1 MYNNKHNS
9 DMSTTNF
16 IGPIAD
22 IVESADDKSITL
34 TGEQVI
40 DFVSKVITA
49 IVDAVLMLGTETVI
63 TNKQALGALK
73 QIYLNKDGELNKK
86 FDFKSDQAAMTA
98 IYETAYT
105 LLTVDDFRSEAARII
120 YNIKTDE
127 KFAFNFLYGSS
138 REHGKSIVRLRSRII
153 FEIWTSYKVDVN
165 HKDFST
171 LLYDHLYSEGS
182 WRALDSYGYR
192 TTLFQWLSTVA
203 SHCIMEYLEK
213 NAFIKISRARTP
225 GNTRL
230 DLDDKTPVY
239 CEAVISDMVHI
250 SMLRDILFAVYVDRL
265 EPDVIQDRL
274 KLSEEDYDLRLST
287 AEKTLKT
294 ALINSIHP
302 YEDALTD
309 VNARKTLVSSDFLTI
324 IGETTS
330 GHIEDS
336 PLRDVLGVGPEDP
349 DFEVTVIDFLYKF
362 SDDLGWNEEDKFVWQ
377 CRFIK
382 KMTPE
387 SVAVELSNRNLK
399 KNQESGTEE
408 MKVRSRGWVD
418 TRFCRL
424 NTRFQTCIRE
434 WWAKVTR

>member
-1 MYNNKHNS
+1 
-9 DMSTTNF
+9 MSTTNF
-16 IGPIAD
+16 VGQIGGV
-22 IVESADDKSITL
+22 VESADDKNLTL

-40 DFVSKVITA
+40 DFVTKVITA

-63 TNKQALGALK
+63 TSKQALGALK
-73 QIYLNKDGELNKK
+73 QIFLNKDGELNKK

-127 KFAFNFLYGSS
+127 RFAFNFLYGSS
-138 REHGKSIVRLRSRII
+138 REHGKSIARLRSRILY
-153 FEIWTSYKVDVN
+153 EIWTSYKVQVSPKN
-165 HKDFST
+165 FST
-171 LLYDHLYSEGS
+171 LLYEHLYSEGS
-182 WRALDSYGYR
+182 WRVLNTYGYR

-213 NAFIKISRARTP
+213 NGFIKISRTRTP

-239 CEAVISDMVHI
+239 CEAVISEMVHI
-250 SMLRDILFAVYVDRL
+250 SLLRDILFAVYVDRL
-265 EPDVIQDRL
+265 EPEVIQDHL
-274 KLSEEDYDLRLST
+274 KLSEEDYNLRLCA

-302 YEDALTD
+302 YEDALVD
-309 VNARKTLVSSDFLTI
+309 VNVRKTLVSSDFLTI

-330 GHIEDS
+330 GDNEDS
-336 PLRDVLGVGPEDP
+336 PLREVLGVGPDDP
-349 DFEVTVIDFLYKF
+349 DFEVRVIDFLYDF
-362 SDDLGWNEEDKFVWQ
+362 SNRLDWSDEDKFVWQ

-387 SVAVELSNRNLK
+387 SVAVELSNRNMK
-399 KNQESGTEE
+399 MTQESEAEE
-408 MKVRSRGWVD
+408 QPVRSRGWVD
-418 TRFCRL
+418 TRYHRL
-424 NTRFQTCIRE
+424 NARFKTAIRE
-434 WWAKVTR
+434 WWATVTR

>member
-1 MYNNKHNS
+1 MYNNKHNK

-16 IGPIAD
+16 VGQIGGV
-22 IVESADDKSITL
+22 VESADDKNLTL

-40 DFVSKVITA
+40 DFVTKIITA

-63 TNKQALGALK
+63 TSKQALGALK
-73 QIYLNKDGELNKK
+73 QIFLNKDGELNKK

-138 REHGKSIVRLRSRII
+138 RESGKSIARLRSRILY
-153 FEIWTSYKVDVN
+153 EIWTTYKVKVKP
-165 HKDFST
+165 KDFST
-171 LLYDHLYSEGS
+171 LLYEHLYSDGS
-182 WRALDSYGYR
+182 WRTLNTYGYR

-213 NAFIKISRARTP
+213 NGFIKISRARTP
-225 GNTRL
+225 SNTRL

-239 CEAVISDMVHI
+239 CEAVISEMVHI
-250 SMLRDILFAVYVDRL
+250 SLLRDILIAVYVDRL
-265 EPDVIQDRL
+265 EPEVIQYRL
-274 KLSEEDYDLRLST
+274 KLSEADYNLRLCA
-287 AEKTLKT
+287 AEKTLKS

-302 YEDALTD
+302 YEDALVD
-309 VNARKTLVSSDFLTI
+309 VNVRKTLVSSDFLTI

-330 GHIEDS
+330 GDNEDS
-336 PLRDVLGVGPEDP
+336 PLREVLGVGPNDP
-349 DFEVTVIDFLYKF
+349 DFEVSVIDFLYDF
-362 SDDLGWNEEDKFVWQ
+362 SNRLDWCDEDKFVWQ

-387 SVAVELSNRNLK
+387 SVAAELPA
-399 KNQESGTEE
+399 
-408 MKVRSRGWVD
+408 RSRGWVD
-418 TRFCRL
+418 TRYHRL
-424 NTRFQTCIRE
+424 STRFQAVIRE
-434 WWAKVTR
+434 WWTTVTR